1 MLTHKTCFVFSGKQL
16 LATSKLFAF
25 ADLAVRHCRRRGHAL
40 LPEPGRRQ
48 AVAGRLHQELRASS
62 G

>member
-1 MLTHKTCFVFSGKQL
+1 MLTDKTCFVLSGKQL
-16 LATSKLFAF
+16 LAAPKLFAF
-25 ADLAVRHCRRRGHAL
+25 ADPAVRHCGRRGHAL
-40 LPEPGRRQ
+40 LPELGRRQ